1 MGTFVGGVNVTSGKW
16 VRLTRMAINSIEA
29 THQIAE
35 WSGTRRAGVA
45 ETVGLGLRSV
55 VGQGSR
61 GDGDACQTYT
71 VSSGE

>member
-1 MGTFVGGVNVTSGKW
+1 MGTFVGGGNVTSRKW
-16 VRLTRMAINSIEA
+16 VRSTRMTTDPVEA
-29 THQIAE
+29 TYQIVE
-35 WSGTRRAGVA
+35 WSGTKRVGAA